1 MSDYQNYIIMEFV
14 TESEMKLHHLSEQE
28 YITARKRWADKVC
41 MSLICTTISIKAV
54 FDETVIL
61 DKLYLNQFSLDD
73 NDSLMPS
80 YENAHKFC

>member
-1 MSDYQNYIIMEFV
+1 
-14 TESEMKLHHLSEQE
+14 
-28 YITARKRWADKVC
+28 